1 MQIPREREDER
12 VDIPLTPMIDCVF
25 LLLIFF
31 LVTASLQ
38 TPHRELGIDLPRA
51 DYAAEAMADPRELVI
66 SVTETGRYYVDD
78 LLVDQDELK
87 QRLRRA
93 SRQDPVPRVRLDID
107 RRAEAEHV
115 IMVVNTC
122 QLYGLNEIAF
132 RGAD

>member
-66 SVTETGRYYVDD
+66 SVTETGQYYVDD

-87 QRLRRA
+87 QRLQRA
-93 SRQDPVPRVRLDID
+93 SRQDPVPKVRLDID

-115 IMVVNTC
+115 IKVVNTC